1 MFAILEDEEKWP
13 GDVGTSAQQ
22 FDDVRMADIFEEMKF
37 RQEIGQ
43 FGGNRFADISTA
55 YHRRGRFGHLGSH
68 DTMASYSGDGSDGGA
83 HNLSEFTFAQRRFL
97 IDDEPLAWD
106 FPLAICRLI
115 KLGKKKFNDATP
127 TGYFHDRIIT
137 EIPNDRNDMFC
148 WTFSSAPLRRLSSM

>member
-115 KLGKKKFNDATP
+115 KLGKKNS
-127 TGYFHDRIIT
+127 
-137 EIPNDRNDMFC
+137 MMQ
-148 WTFSSAPLRRLSSM
+148 RLLAIFTIE